1 MSECY
6 GNAIRSYAFAVQS
19 GRVQATQLDAT
30 FLSKCQTEVVAAA
43 NDALTWSQ
51 QSAYGTSFPQPTKA
65 VNSAGWYFGDDFGF
79 DLAVGYQLNPSP
91 SYLDAIVANMNYEGG
106 CNPVNVTY
114 VTGLGWKRQRIIV
127 SQMALNDGLT
137 LPPSGM
143 PIGNIQQSFP
153 SLSYPNYGSE
163 LEEVV
168 FPSDGATTAPYPFYD
183 RWGDDWNVTTEMVGL
198 NLARGLADLACLAKS
213 HLSRKS
219 QALRCGLA
227 GQINVPAKITGQF
240 TGNITATFRPPPG
253 MDLNGARIVW
263 EAQFQEPAYG
273 PTYTFTPQYQRS
285 RYIVQAEAQWPD
297 ETGGAPLPPMSSQ
310 PNGPVVVWVDDAVPV
325 GSDGWRG
332 RRGDAWNW
340 SQQQSRRLVPAH
352 WRINPDHRHR
362 RSSSTFLQRRH
373 RHVASQQGRFA
384 VRLCLS

>member
-1 MSECY
+1 MSPPC
-6 GNAIRSYAFAVQS
+6 A
-19 GRVQATQLDAT
+19 RVQPAWLGFSGPRLALAANPGTEASAVYYGRLHASQLNAT

-79 DLAVGYQLNPSP
+79 DLAVGYQINQNP

-114 VTGLGWKRQRIIV
+114 VTGLGWKRERIIV

-153 SLSYPNYGSE
+153 TLSYPNYGSE

-198 NLARGLADLACLAKS
+198 NLARGLADLCFLGSLTAT
-213 HLSRKS
+213 KS
-219 QALRCGLA
+219 QPYVAQA
-227 GQINVPAKITGQF
+227 GQISVATNSGSS
-240 TGNITATFRPPPG
+240 GNITATFQPPSG
-253 MDLNGARIVW
+253 MDLSGARK
-263 EAQFQEPAYG
+263 A
-273 PTYTFTPQYQRS
+273 FTAEQRS
-285 RYIVQAEAQWPD
+285 LQHGWVFAAFNPWRARRASVAGLSSISQA
-297 ETGGAPLPPMSSQ
+297 
-310 PNGPVVVWVDDAVPV
+310 
-325 GSDGWRG
+325 
-332 RRGDAWNW
+332 
-340 SQQQSRRLVPAH
+340 
-352 WRINPDHRHR
+352 
-362 RSSSTFLQRRH
+362 
-373 RHVASQQGRFA
+373 
-384 VRLCLS
+384 